1 MRKINRLWHFLK
13 LIAQCGRAGKQDIV
27 LKTGTAELDLTL
39 LFFREIGPKIPL
51 SSGPRRAISHP

>member
-27 LKTGTAELDLTL
+27 LKTGKAELDLTL
-39 LFFREIGPKIPL
+39 LFFRKIGPEIPL
-51 SSGPRRAISHP
+51 SSGPRRTISCP